1 MRGLV
6 FICPEIGRPVVTGI
20 EMDAMTFNN
29 LSRGTAEFDCPHCF
43 QSHLLLGVHAW
54 LSELPR
60 KDDVAVAEKHCRVS
74 TSHRRRPS
82 AGLSPFGISKE
93 FTHGED

>member
-1 MRGLV
+1 M
-6 FICPEIGRPVVTGI
+6 TGI

-29 LSRGTAEFDCPHCF
+29 LSRETAEFDCPHCF

-60 KDDVAVAEKHCRVS
+60 NDDVVA
-74 TSHRRRPS
+74 
-82 AGLSPFGISKE
+82 
-93 FTHGED
+93 